1 MTHEAFI
8 TELSTANQAF
18 EDCKEELRKLFKAV
32 NLDHVDEIEEAAK
45 ALANA
50 AKVLEI
56 SARKIAENPNA

>member
-1 MTHEAFI
+1 MTHEQFI

-18 EDCKEELRKLFKAV
+18 ECCKEGLRKLFKAV
-32 NLDHVDEIEEAAK
+32 SLDHVDEVEEAAK

-56 SARKIAENPNA
+56 SARRMSENPNA